1 MQLLQLGVAL
11 SQPILRPTLVSLMI
25 NTGHVILL
33 LQVQQLCLGSILALL
48 FDID

>member
-1 MQLLQLGVAL
+1 LAL
-11 SQPILRPTLVSLMI
+11 PYHSRSCALTLVSLMI